1 MSGLAVIHNRKKEA
15 FISKLAFPFRFHLCY
30 QLDESPGLRIELAKV
45 LDLQAVHCML
55 MKWSLVP
62 KRFLE
67 TI

>member
-1 MSGLAVIHNRKKEA
+1 MSGLAVFHNRKKEA
-15 FISKLAFPFRFHLCY
+15 FISKLAFRFHLCY
-30 QLDESPGLRIELAKV
+30 QLDKSPGLRIELAKV

-55 MKWSLVP
+55 MNWSLVP